1 MTDTCTYSNEY
12 SYNANGALDH
22 DLNRDIDMILYD
34 DLGNTRQIFYFDHE
48 QIEYIYSADG
58 TKLRAIYR
66 PAASSALTDSTDYV
80 GSLIL
85 KNGQPSMYMFDGGF
99 VTFNSNGAIGSSRMH
114 YYIRDYMGNNR
125 MVVNRSGTTEQITHY
140 YPYGG
145 VIGDI
150 STNESLQKYKFEGP
164 RSHQKEIDNL
174 LARRRAFRR
183 GVELDRTF
191 GLDIYDIH
199 ARQYFAMMPSW
210 DRIDPL
216 AEKSPGIR
224 PYAYCEG
231 DPINFGDFNGKDK
244 TDVAFGWIIGLV
256 SNMIPGL
263 GHLRDSY
270 TPSDFQ
276 DYNNGLSNVDAVSF
290 TVGTIFV
297 ADGIKNVG
305 EGVSITSTGAMATI
319 STAAIGSS
327 VTIPITE
334 IGIIITLE
342 GTIETA
348 AGSIVLMNT
357 SSNKEKGYNRGTKNC
372 NSTNAKTH
380 GKNESHGDGG
390 RAKKKAEK
398 QIESLKQQLQNTT
411 KRKER

>member
-1 MTDTCTYSNEY
+1 
-12 SYNANGALDH
+12 
-22 DLNRDIDMILYD
+22 
-34 DLGNTRQIFYFDHE
+34 
-48 QIEYIYSADG
+48 
-58 TKLRAIYR
+58 
-66 PAASSALTDSTDYV
+66 
-80 GSLIL
+80 
-85 KNGQPSMYMFDGGF
+85 
-99 VTFNSNGAIGSSRMH
+99 
-114 YYIRDYMGNNR
+114 
-125 MVVNRSGTTEQITHY
+125 
-140 YPYGG
+140 
-145 VIGDI
+145 
-150 STNESLQKYKFEGP
+150 
-164 RSHQKEIDNL
+164 
-174 LARRRAFRR
+174 
-183 GVELDRTF
+183 
-191 GLDIYDIH
+191 
-199 ARQYFAMMPSW
+199 
-210 DRIDPL
+210 
-216 AEKSPGIR
+216 
-224 PYAYCEG
+224 
-231 DPINFGDFNGKDK
+231 
-244 TDVAFGWIIGLV
+244 
-256 SNMIPGL
+256 MIPGL

>member
-1 MTDTCTYSNEY
+1 MRVSYVISDEETRNFDSTLYSYQRVVHEPHPLGGPVGEAVPIDSLVITRNGNQLKAIEDHAVKQLTYTGASDFYDGCTYSNEY

-85 KNGQPSMYMFDGGF
+85 KNCQPSVYMFDGGF

-114 YYIRDYMGNNR
+114 YYIQDYMGNNR
-125 MVVNRSGTTEQITHY
+125 MVVNRTGTVEQVTHY

-150 STNESLQKYKFEGP
+150 STLLSDVTKGNNENVQKYKLFHYIPREQARSEGP

-191 GLDIYDIH
+191 GLDNYDIQ
-199 ARQYFAMMPSW
+199 ARQYFAMMPTW
-210 DRIDPL
+210 DKLDSK
-216 AEKSPGIR
+216 AEDYGIIL
-224 PYAYCEG
+224 EL
-231 DPINFGDFNGKDK
+231 NK
-244 TDVAFGWIIGLV
+244 
-256 SNMIPGL
+256 
-263 GHLRDSY
+263 
-270 TPSDFQ
+270 
-276 DYNNGLSNVDAVSF
+276 
-290 TVGTIFV
+290 
-297 ADGIKNVG
+297 
-305 EGVSITSTGAMATI
+305 
-319 STAAIGSS
+319 
-327 VTIPITE
+327 PITPN
-334 IGIIITLE
+334 IIFQYE
-342 GTIETA
+342 R
-348 AGSIVLMNT
+348 SISKKT
-357 SSNKEKGYNRGTKNC
+357 SKVF
-372 NSTNAKTH
+372 AF
-380 GKNESHGDGG
+380 
-390 RAKKKAEK
+390 
-398 QIESLKQQLQNTT
+398 L
-411 KRKER
+411 